1 MSKAQNII
9 YVRVPDDVVHG
20 GKVAREMPCHGH
32 VICCVVSHDAEKL
45 FLEVIFIKRLIN
57 FGGKEGTGVG
67 AGEVDE

>member
-1 MSKAQNII
+1 
-9 YVRVPDDVVHG
+9 
-20 GKVAREMPCHGH
+20 MPCHGQ
-32 VICCVVSHDAEKL
+32 VVRRVVPGDAEKL